1 MDRDK
6 RWERVKTAIDGLV
19 RGEGEAAEDAVKAI
33 EERYAK
39 DETDEFLK
47 PNILNGEDGRIKGR
61 SRYYIQKLERTPNFY
76 HRRRYSFLF
85 QLPLGSYA

>member
-39 DETDEFLK
+39 DETDEF
-47 PNILNGEDGRIKGR
+47 
-61 SRYYIQKLERTPNFY
+61 
-76 HRRRYSFLF
+76 
-85 QLPLGSYA
+85 